1 MLNIGLTGLFHTK
14 TILKEGT
21 NILRQWLRMGRV
33 LKYKTKRYN
42 MNIDKMVDKYGSKL
56 GKVTSDVN
64 QIHN

>member
-1 MLNIGLTGLFHTK
+1 
-14 TILKEGT
+14 
-21 NILRQWLRMGRV
+21 MGRV